1 MSKKGSSVIIN
12 VRELIWNL
20 LEQWKA
26 IVIVAL
32 IFGIICTGFM
42 YHREVG
48 IYNAELAKKTEMANA
63 LDGFVPE
70 ENGGYFD
77 EYTEQ
82 VIESNIES
90 LSEED
95 QLAVRNLIQMH
106 NSLNASKEYCSQS
119 ILMNID
125 PVNKKTLKILYG
137 ISVSNEDQA
146 LLPALASSYQEYI
159 KDDLEQFFAEAL
171 GQEVELKYLDELI
184 KVLAVSNLSTPSS
197 EAVLQI
203 EYTIPDNVD
212 INMIQESTDGIM
224 QSANQVLSG
233 SIGNHKVSKIYSKES
248 IGADYD
254 LLNKQADLTNKVIAL
269 TNNIKS
275 LEGGL
280 TEAPKSAYSNIKTIL
295 YADSEV
301 PQEAIDNG
309 VSVNVKWFA
318 AGFVIGILVYAIVYI
333 IYIVLFRKIRTKEEV
348 EDTWFVRTLGE
359 IYAYNKKGLKR
370 AIFSKNIFRAHHHGK
385 TNQEKQI
392 GQFCDLIESLN
403 TRMELEEITLVPLV
417 KEDAAGHNTVLNDI
431 FDRIESALSGQGI
444 SVQKASVFAQ
454 SGDLQEKQFLD
465 LKNVIPVIV
474 SDQSQPYMAGEVIRC
489 AKFYNT
495 SILGSMF
502 IGQ

>member
-203 EYTIPDNVD
+203 EY
-212 INMIQESTDGIM
+212 
-224 QSANQVLSG
+224 
-233 SIGNHKVSKIYSKES
+233 YS
-248 IGADYD
+248 
-254 LLNKQADLTNKVIAL
+254 L
-269 TNNIKS
+269 
-275 LEGGL
+275 
-280 TEAPKSAYSNIKTIL
+280 
-295 YADSEV
+295 
-301 PQEAIDNG
+301 
-309 VSVNVKWFA
+309 
-318 AGFVIGILVYAIVYI
+318 
-333 IYIVLFRKIRTKEEV
+333 
-348 EDTWFVRTLGE
+348 
-359 IYAYNKKGLKR
+359 
-370 AIFSKNIFRAHHHGK
+370 
-385 TNQEKQI
+385 
-392 GQFCDLIESLN
+392 
-403 TRMELEEITLVPLV
+403 
-417 KEDAAGHNTVLNDI
+417 
-431 FDRIESALSGQGI
+431 
-444 SVQKASVFAQ
+444 
-454 SGDLQEKQFLD
+454 
-465 LKNVIPVIV
+465 
-474 SDQSQPYMAGEVIRC
+474 
-489 AKFYNT
+489 
-495 SILGSMF
+495 
-502 IGQ
+502 